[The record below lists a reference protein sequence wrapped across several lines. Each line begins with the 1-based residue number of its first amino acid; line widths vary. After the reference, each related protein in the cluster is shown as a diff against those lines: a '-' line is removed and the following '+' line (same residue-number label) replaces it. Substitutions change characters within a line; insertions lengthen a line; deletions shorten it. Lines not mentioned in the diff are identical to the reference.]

1 MIWLCFAV
9 NALGYI
15 DRANLAVAAPFIRH
29 DLGIDNAALG
39 AVLGSF
45 YWSYAALQV
54 PAGWLMDRLRLR
66 GGLGGAVL
74 LWSVATAATAWSR
87 GTTSLFACRLLLG
100 AGEGPVYP
108 AATKLIGAWFGPPD
122 RGIAAAILNTA
133 PRVGTAISVPLVA
146 VLIAGFGWRASFV
159 CTGLLG
165 IVLAF
170 AWVVFYRAGPLEA
183 RRVVDVDAM
192 PKLVPL
198 LWAVLRQRRFIG
210 MTAGHFWYLFAV
222 YFYITW
228 FPTYLMQAR
237 HFSLAELGW
246 LGNMPTL
253 AAIPGTMLGG
263 IACDRLVRSGVPITL
278 ARKGCLASGMLVGI
292 IVVFIPLIEHRLFMM
307 ALFSLASAAQGFTSG
322 VTFAALA
329 EISPSPRVVGTI
341 TAFANGI
348 ANLAGVLTAGFTGLV
363 LSATHGSFDA
373 VLVTLGIVSLLSAFC
388 FWFVVDEIAPMR
400 VR

>member
-1 MIWLCFAV
+1 MIWLCFAL

-29 DLGIDNAALG
+29 DLGIDDAALG

-74 LWSVATAATAWSR
+74 LWSAATGATAWAGSA
-87 GTTSLFACRLLLG
+87 TSLFVCRLVLG

-108 AATKLIGAWFGPPD
+108 AATKLIGAWFAPRQ

-146 VLIAGFGWRASFV
+146 ALIAWSGWRASFIA
-159 CTGLLG
+159 TGLLG

-170 AWVVFYRAGPLEA
+170 VWVLFYRAGPLEA
-183 RRVVDVDAM
+183 PRASSTDAL
-192 PKLVPL
+192 PKLAPL

-210 MTAGHFWYLFAV
+210 MTGGHFFYLFAA

-228 FPTYLMQAR
+228 FPTYLIQAR
-237 HFSLAELGW
+237 HFSLGELGW

-263 IACDRLVRSGVPITL
+263 IVCDRLVRGGVPVTR
-278 ARKGCLASGMLVGI
+278 ARKACLGAGMMVGI
-292 IVVFIPLIEHRLFMM
+292 FVVFIPLIADRAGMI
-307 ALFSLASAAQGFTSG
+307 ALFSLAAAALGFTSG

-329 EISPSPRVVGTI
+329 EIAPSPRVVGTI

-348 ANLAGVLTAGFTGLV
+348 GNLAGVCTAGFTGLV
-363 LSATHGSFDA
+363 LTATHGSFDA
-373 VLVTLGIVSLLSAFC
+373 VLVTLGIVSLLSALC

-400 VR
+400 LP